1 MIQSFR
7 KQFNEAFSETK
18 YQEYLSYINEL
29 YPNSLDFRIAETP
42 LFLPAAFKNQ
52 LLEVGDYVCSQIL
65 AADFTSKTEKSL
77 RNTSITPNEISLPEC
92 IVMDFAIAHNDQ
104 NEIVP
109 ALIELQGFPSLFAFE
124 VLQDEALRNSYTIPE
139 NVTPY
144 LNGYTKEKYL
154 QHLSTIIKGEQGEHT
169 VLLELYPEQQKT
181 RIDFYCTQHYFAIPV
196 VCITEIFKIGKAL
209 YYQREGIDI
218 KIDRIYNRI
227 VADELK
233 KQSAEIKEKAEELQL
248 EIAKK
253 MLEQQ
258 SEMEE
263 KGRAKERE
271 VNMLREKEF
280 QKQLED
286 QKKLIDEMKRK
297 AEQGSMQLQGEIQ
310 ELALEELLRTT
321 YPFDQISEVGK
332 GIRGADCMQ
341 TVINQQQQTCG
352 TIIYESKRT
361 KNFAGD
367 WIDKLKQDQVN
378 AKADLAVLVT
388 ETYPSDMDKFGQ
400 KDGVWICGFHEVKS
414 LSLVLREMLLKTH
427 SVRSSEENKG
437 GKMEMLYKY
446 LNGNE
451 FIQTIQRILEVYTNM
466 ENDLNVEKRA
476 MTRIWK
482 TREKQIEVVALNI
495 SSMFGSIKGISGN
508 DLASASFLELPES
521 PTEEN

>member
-1 MIQSFR
+1 MIQSYR
-7 KQFNEAFSETK
+7 KQFNEAFSESK

-42 LFLPAAFKNQ
+42 VFLPSVFKKQ

-181 RIDFYCTQHYFAIPV
+181 RIDFYCTQHYLAIPV

-233 KQSAEIKEKAEELQL
+233 KQSAEIKEKAAILYSDLDASWVTHPNHFFRISKYLLPFLKHDWIPKTEFVDQIETIPHHIENYILKPLFSFAGQGVIIDVQASDF
-248 EIAKK
+248 ESITDPANWI
-253 MLEQQ
+253 MQ
-258 SEMEE
+258 E
-263 KGRAKERE
+263 KVTYAPCVETPDGVA
-271 VNMLREKEF
+271 
-280 QKQLED
+280 
-286 QKKLIDEMKRK
+286 K
-297 AEQGSMQLQGEIQ
+297 AE
-310 ELALEELLRTT
+310 
-321 YPFDQISEVGK
+321 
-332 GIRGADCMQ
+332 IRLFYFWDKPTQKYIATLNLCRL
-341 TVINQQQQTCG
+341 
-352 TIIYESKRT
+352 SK
-361 KNFAGD
+361 
-367 WIDKLKQDQVN
+367 
-378 AKADLAVLVT
+378 
-388 ETYPSDMDKFGQ
+388 
-400 KDGVWICGFHEVKS
+400 
-414 LSLVLREMLLKTH
+414 
-427 SVRSSEENKG
+427 
-437 GKMEMLYKY
+437 GKMIGV
-446 LNGNE
+446 NFN
-451 FIQTIQRILEVYTNM
+451 QTATWVGGSLAYF
-466 ENDLNVEKRA
+466 EK
-476 MTRIWK
+476 
-482 TREKQIEVVALNI
+482 
-495 SSMFGSIKGISGN
+495 
-508 DLASASFLELPES
+508 
-521 PTEEN
+521 

>member
-1 MIQSFR
+1 MIQSYR
-7 KQFNEAFSETK
+7 KQFNEAFSESK

-42 LFLPAAFKNQ
+42 VFLPSVFKKQ

-124 VLQDEALRNSYTIPE
+124 VVQDEALRNSYTIPE

-233 KQSAEIKEKAEELQL
+233 KQSAEIKEKAAILYSDLDASWVTHPNHFFRISKYLLPFLKHDWIPKTEFVDQIETIPHHIENYILKPLFSFAGQGVIIDVQASDF
-248 EIAKK
+248 ESITDPTNWI
-253 MLEQQ
+253 MQ
-258 SEMEE
+258 E
-263 KGRAKERE
+263 KVTYAPCVETPDGVA
-271 VNMLREKEF
+271 
-280 QKQLED
+280 
-286 QKKLIDEMKRK
+286 K
-297 AEQGSMQLQGEIQ
+297 AE
-310 ELALEELLRTT
+310 
-321 YPFDQISEVGK
+321 
-332 GIRGADCMQ
+332 IRLFYFWDKPTQKYIATLNLCRL
-341 TVINQQQQTCG
+341 
-352 TIIYESKRT
+352 SK
-361 KNFAGD
+361 
-367 WIDKLKQDQVN
+367 
-378 AKADLAVLVT
+378 
-388 ETYPSDMDKFGQ
+388 
-400 KDGVWICGFHEVKS
+400 
-414 LSLVLREMLLKTH
+414 
-427 SVRSSEENKG
+427 
-437 GKMEMLYKY
+437 GKMIGV
-446 LNGNE
+446 NFN
-451 FIQTIQRILEVYTNM
+451 QTATWVGGSLAYF
-466 ENDLNVEKRA
+466 EK
-476 MTRIWK
+476 
-482 TREKQIEVVALNI
+482 
-495 SSMFGSIKGISGN
+495 
-508 DLASASFLELPES
+508 
-521 PTEEN
+521 

>member
-1 MIQSFR
+1 MIQSYR
-7 KQFNEAFSETK
+7 KQFNEAFSESK
-18 YQEYLSYINEL
+18 YQKYLSYINEL

-42 LFLPAAFKNQ
+42 VFLPSVFKKQ

-124 VLQDEALRNSYTIPE
+124 VVQDEALRNSYTIPE

-233 KQSAEIKEKAEELQL
+233 KQSAEIKEKAAILYSDLDASWVTHPNHFFRISKYLLPFLKHDWIPKTEFVDQIETIPHHIENYILKPLFSFAGQGV
-248 EIAKK
+248 IIDVQASDFASITDPANWI
-253 MLEQQ
+253 MQ
-258 SEMEE
+258 E
-263 KGRAKERE
+263 KVTYAPCVETPDGVA
-271 VNMLREKEF
+271 
-280 QKQLED
+280 
-286 QKKLIDEMKRK
+286 K
-297 AEQGSMQLQGEIQ
+297 AE
-310 ELALEELLRTT
+310 
-321 YPFDQISEVGK
+321 
-332 GIRGADCMQ
+332 IRLFYFWDKPTQKYIATLNLCRL
-341 TVINQQQQTCG
+341 
-352 TIIYESKRT
+352 SK
-361 KNFAGD
+361 
-367 WIDKLKQDQVN
+367 
-378 AKADLAVLVT
+378 
-388 ETYPSDMDKFGQ
+388 
-400 KDGVWICGFHEVKS
+400 
-414 LSLVLREMLLKTH
+414 
-427 SVRSSEENKG
+427 
-437 GKMEMLYKY
+437 GKMIGV
-446 LNGNE
+446 NFN
-451 FIQTIQRILEVYTNM
+451 QTATWVGGSLAYF
-466 ENDLNVEKRA
+466 EK
-476 MTRIWK
+476 
-482 TREKQIEVVALNI
+482 
-495 SSMFGSIKGISGN
+495 
-508 DLASASFLELPES
+508 
-521 PTEEN
+521 

>member
-1 MIQSFR
+1 MIQSYR
-7 KQFNEAFSETK
+7 KQFNEAFSESK

-42 LFLPAAFKNQ
+42 VFLPSVFKKQ

-124 VLQDEALRNSYTIPE
+124 VVQDEALRNSYTIPE

-233 KQSAEIKEKAEELQL
+233 KQSAEIKEKAAILYSDLDASWVTHPNHFFRISKYLLPFLKHDWIPKTEFVDQIETIPHHIENYILKPLFSFAGQGV
-248 EIAKK
+248 IIDVQASDFASITDPANWI
-253 MLEQQ
+253 MQ
-258 SEMEE
+258 E
-263 KGRAKERE
+263 KVTYAPCVETPDGVA
-271 VNMLREKEF
+271 
-280 QKQLED
+280 
-286 QKKLIDEMKRK
+286 K
-297 AEQGSMQLQGEIQ
+297 AE
-310 ELALEELLRTT
+310 
-321 YPFDQISEVGK
+321 
-332 GIRGADCMQ
+332 IRLFYFWDKSTQKYIATLNLCRL
-341 TVINQQQQTCG
+341 
-352 TIIYESKRT
+352 SK
-361 KNFAGD
+361 
-367 WIDKLKQDQVN
+367 
-378 AKADLAVLVT
+378 
-388 ETYPSDMDKFGQ
+388 
-400 KDGVWICGFHEVKS
+400 
-414 LSLVLREMLLKTH
+414 
-427 SVRSSEENKG
+427 
-437 GKMEMLYKY
+437 GKMIGV
-446 LNGNE
+446 NFN
-451 FIQTIQRILEVYTNM
+451 QTATWVGGSLAYF
-466 ENDLNVEKRA
+466 EK
-476 MTRIWK
+476 
-482 TREKQIEVVALNI
+482 
-495 SSMFGSIKGISGN
+495 
-508 DLASASFLELPES
+508 
-521 PTEEN
+521 

>member
-1 MIQSFR
+1 MIQSYR
-7 KQFNEAFSETK
+7 KQFNEAFSESK

-42 LFLPAAFKNQ
+42 VFLPSVFKKQ

-124 VLQDEALRNSYTIPE
+124 VVQDEALRNSYTIPE

-233 KQSAEIKEKAEELQL
+233 KQSAEIKEKAAILYSDLDASWVTHPNHFFRISKYLLPFLKHDWIPKTEFVDQIETIPHHIENYILKPLFSFAGQGVIIDVQASDF
-248 EIAKK
+248 ESITDPANWI
-253 MLEQQ
+253 MQ
-258 SEMEE
+258 E
-263 KGRAKERE
+263 KVTYAPCVETPDGFA
-271 VNMLREKEF
+271 
-280 QKQLED
+280 
-286 QKKLIDEMKRK
+286 K
-297 AEQGSMQLQGEIQ
+297 AE
-310 ELALEELLRTT
+310 
-321 YPFDQISEVGK
+321 
-332 GIRGADCMQ
+332 IRLFYFWDKPTQKYIATLNLCRL
-341 TVINQQQQTCG
+341 
-352 TIIYESKRT
+352 SK
-361 KNFAGD
+361 
-367 WIDKLKQDQVN
+367 
-378 AKADLAVLVT
+378 
-388 ETYPSDMDKFGQ
+388 
-400 KDGVWICGFHEVKS
+400 
-414 LSLVLREMLLKTH
+414 
-427 SVRSSEENKG
+427 
-437 GKMEMLYKY
+437 GKMIGV
-446 LNGNE
+446 NFN
-451 FIQTIQRILEVYTNM
+451 QTATWVGGSLAYF
-466 ENDLNVEKRA
+466 EK
-476 MTRIWK
+476 
-482 TREKQIEVVALNI
+482 
-495 SSMFGSIKGISGN
+495 
-508 DLASASFLELPES
+508 
-521 PTEEN
+521 

>member
-1 MIQSFR
+1 MIQSYR
-7 KQFNEAFSETK
+7 KQFNEAFSESI

-42 LFLPAAFKNQ
+42 VFLPSVFKKQ

-124 VLQDEALRNSYTIPE
+124 VVQDEALRNSYTIPE

-233 KQSAEIKEKAEELQL
+233 KQSAEIKEKAAILYSDLDASWVTHPNHFFRISKYLLPFLKHDWIPKTEFVDQIETIPHHIENYILKPLFSFAGQGV
-248 EIAKK
+248 IIDVQASDFAS
-253 MLEQQ
+253 MTDPANWIMQ
-258 SEMEE
+258 E
-263 KGRAKERE
+263 KVTYAPCVETPDGVA
-271 VNMLREKEF
+271 
-280 QKQLED
+280 
-286 QKKLIDEMKRK
+286 K
-297 AEQGSMQLQGEIQ
+297 AE
-310 ELALEELLRTT
+310 
-321 YPFDQISEVGK
+321 
-332 GIRGADCMQ
+332 IRLFYFWDKPTQKYIATLNLCRL
-341 TVINQQQQTCG
+341 
-352 TIIYESKRT
+352 SK
-361 KNFAGD
+361 
-367 WIDKLKQDQVN
+367 
-378 AKADLAVLVT
+378 
-388 ETYPSDMDKFGQ
+388 
-400 KDGVWICGFHEVKS
+400 
-414 LSLVLREMLLKTH
+414 
-427 SVRSSEENKG
+427 
-437 GKMEMLYKY
+437 GKMIGV
-446 LNGNE
+446 NFN
-451 FIQTIQRILEVYTNM
+451 QTATWVGGSLAYF
-466 ENDLNVEKRA
+466 EK
-476 MTRIWK
+476 
-482 TREKQIEVVALNI
+482 
-495 SSMFGSIKGISGN
+495 
-508 DLASASFLELPES
+508 
-521 PTEEN
+521 